1 MLIMGYKNIIPLAN
15 CLKKMDEKL
24 IFIVDDDKVILNL
37 LEYTFKSRE
46 GYEVKTFSSGEECLK
61 NIDLKPDII
70 VLDHLFY
77 LQGETGM
84 SGLETLKELRKKNYS
99 IPVIILSAQDDLSLI
114 REFIKNGA
122 IKYIPKA
129 DYFIDTLVESVEKV
143 MSN

>member
-1 MLIMGYKNIIPLAN
+1 MSNPLSYEEAFS
-15 CLKKMDEKL
+15 MDDKL

-46 GYEVKTFSSGEECLK
+46 GYNVRTFDSGEDCLK
-61 NIDLKPDII
+61 NLHLNPDLI

-77 LQGETGM
+77 LRGVNGL
-84 SGLETLKELRKKNYS
+84 SGLETLKEIRIKS
-99 IPVIILSAQDDLSLI
+99 PDVPVIILSGQEDLALI

-129 DYFIDTLVESVEKV
+129 DYFIDVLVESVEKV
-143 MSN
+143 VAN